1 MSQVDS
7 FFGLHFWKRL
17 TANLILKFYVQIQ
30 PFSNLTEKFWAYK
43 IAWCGLLNNMFI
55 GYGEKNFSPGKKL
68 RCDI

>member
-7 FFGLHFWKRL
+7 FFGLQFWKRL

-55 GYGEKNFSPGKKL
+55 
-68 RCDI
+68 D